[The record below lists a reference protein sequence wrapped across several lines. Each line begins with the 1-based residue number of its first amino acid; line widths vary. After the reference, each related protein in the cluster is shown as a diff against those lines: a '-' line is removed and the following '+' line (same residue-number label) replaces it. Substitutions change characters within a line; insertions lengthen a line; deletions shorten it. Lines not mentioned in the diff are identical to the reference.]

1 MSAQEP
7 ELAYSKGEIRRA
19 GDRIRAA
26 TARREEPLES
36 DLAMLNA
43 FRAWHQPMLET
54 CQTELVK
61 WFHDQLELDEK
72 TVFITERVRPQKP
85 AAQRR

>member
-1 MSAQEP
+1 
-7 ELAYSKGEIRRA
+7 
-19 GDRIRAA
+19 
-26 TARREEPLES
+26 
-36 DLAMLNA
+36 MLNA